1 MKVRQTLPK
10 RVRIKA
16 KDRCVSFDGDADR
29 IVYYYQD
36 QSVKFRLLDGDRI
49 ASLGKLAFIGKSL
62 FCSALLL

>member
-10 RVRIKA
+10 RVRIKT

-49 ASLGKLAFIGKSL
+49 ASLGKNYS
-62 FCSALLL
+62 